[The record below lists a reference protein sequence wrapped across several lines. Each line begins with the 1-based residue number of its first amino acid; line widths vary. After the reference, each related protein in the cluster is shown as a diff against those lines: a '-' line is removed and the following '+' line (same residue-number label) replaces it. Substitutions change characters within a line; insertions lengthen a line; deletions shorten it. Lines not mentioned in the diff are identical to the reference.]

1 MPNPFSWDYL
11 NTVPPSNDVIDGWS
25 MLSLIVFGAGFLL
38 ASGAFYRPGMPPFR
52 GKFKRKSVQFA
63 AGIALW
69 ICGTGLF
76 FFLVQLL
83 QIDPFTFGRR
93 IWMFLSLLAVIAFV
107 IVIGFRWWQQ
117 TSNQKT
123 IAITTPT
130 GATLQRPT
138 PYRRPVKRRRI

>member
-25 MLSLIVFGAGFLL
+25 MVCLIVFAAGFLL

-52 GKFKRKSVQFA
+52 GKFRRKSVQFA
-63 AGIALW
+63 AGVALW
-69 ICGTGLF
+69 ICGAGLF

-93 IWMFLSLLAVIAFV
+93 IWMFLTLIATFAFV
-107 IVIGFRWWQQ
+107 VVIGYRWWQRSSELKSSVVA
-117 TSNQKT
+117 TPAGA
-123 IAITTPT
+123 AI
-130 GATLQRPT
+130 QRHVPQ
-138 PYRRPVKRRRI
+138 RRPVRRRRI